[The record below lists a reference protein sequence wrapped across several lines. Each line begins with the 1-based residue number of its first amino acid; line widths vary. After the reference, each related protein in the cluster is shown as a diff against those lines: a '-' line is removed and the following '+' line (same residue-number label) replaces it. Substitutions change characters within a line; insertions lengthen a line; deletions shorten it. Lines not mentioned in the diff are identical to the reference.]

1 VDGRFA
7 CKTLLTHPTG
17 IGEKAMDPTAD
28 RDRSDAPDA
37 GATAVEYALIV
48 FAIAAVI
55 VAIVIVLGGT
65 VNNMFSN
72 SCAAINSEGTTTVA
86 TTDCG

>member
-1 VDGRFA
+1 MMTA
-7 CKTLLTHPTG
+7 
-17 IGEKAMDPTAD
+17 GESAMRSTAHD
-28 RDRSDAPDA
+28 SGQDAADA

-55 VAIVIVLGGT
+55 VGIVIILGGT

-72 SCAAINSEGTTTVA
+72 SCAAFNSEGATTVA